1 MNISIIYLSAYTCT
15 IFKGFYLLHYSIKKS
30 FLQYIFCEHV
40 IFERTM
46 MSTLCLV
53 VNKRPVYKYREKL
66 EYKHKISFL
75 KTSSDFFCW
84 LLNGMKDGVHPS
96 IHFIWNLCIKS
107 SMVRNMSVRRLVYI
121 SIKIRGIKTLYYMS
135 GPMQKRPLW

>member
-1 MNISIIYLSAYTCT
+1 MHIIFKRILTFKQRKKGLRNNFWTLYLGFMKFCIKDKICKIVINISIIHLSAYTCT

-66 EYKHKISFL
+66 
-75 KTSSDFFCW
+75 
-84 LLNGMKDGVHPS
+84 
-96 IHFIWNLCIKS
+96 
-107 SMVRNMSVRRLVYI
+107 
-121 SIKIRGIKTLYYMS
+121 GI
-135 GPMQKRPLW
+135 QA